1 MQSLEKIVRSMEAIN
16 RFIGKASIWLIF
28 VFMLLMVFEVI
39 MRYFLESPTIWVHES
54 CGYVFAAYLAFTGGW
69 VLLGKGH
76 VSVDILYQ
84 YFPDTV
90 KHLADIIVSVLT
102 IGMFSVLFYQG
113 YKFAMFAYIT
123 NQHSHTLFAPLL
135 WPIKALLPIGALLFI
150 VQLLADIG
158 KSIIALKG
166 GKVS

>member
-1 MQSLEKIVRSMEAIN
+1 MESIN
-16 RFIGKASIWLIF
+16 RFVGKLSIWLIF

-84 YFPDTV
+84 YFPKSV
-90 KHLADIIVSVLT
+90 RHMADIVVSILT

-113 YKFAMFAYIT
+113 YKFALFAYIT

-150 VQLLADIG
+150 FQLIADIA

-166 GKVS
+166 GKTS